1 MFSIPIKKSPTYN
14 EEEDI
19 FADVFHPVGEPSNI
33 APPSVQLPKPS
44 IPIPELDISES
55 KYELTISESEDEL
68 TMSQEDDIFQ
78 VSNFTVLDDKLP
90 LLNPDSP
97 VTSEHETPFD
107 DNVNNEE
114 YCEESDEQM
123 AREPIEHVADNQMLS
138 CVSEAEKVAFEI
150 PDRQVSASDFNDST
164 TQGCVQMSNEIKLI
178 KEKQPT
184 AAKSQEKSPV
194 INEKRREELNELNN
208 CINAEQSM
216 LIQQHG
222 KQERLATSIT
232 DQMYLEAQEM
242 LRLFG
247 IPYLVAPMEAE
258 AQCAFLNEV
267 GLTHGTITDDSDIWL
282 FGGRQVYKN
291 FFNQGKYVEFFEVGD
306 IEKVFKLGRE
316 KLIHLALLTGSDY
329 TEGVEGVGPVTALE
343 ILAEFSSD
351 GIEGLEQFRE
361 WLLKIQTKK
370 NALPGNKI
378 RHKLRNLKLKPGFPS
393 HRVVEAYIHPE
404 VNESRRQFS
413 WMDADMEAL
422 RDYLSEKIGWNGD
435 KFKSVVVPVLEKFKN
450 KESQTRID
458 SFFSVKLSSKT
469 SVNVSK
475 RVMNAIHK
483 ADFGVDLE
491 SNESQPNSTAESDSG
506 KKRRKPI
513 TSSKSSA
520 KTPRKTID
528 QTEPSTS
535 ANAEAP
541 EIIWQK
547 EKDRQQLGLNKLK
560 AIEIL
565 KKSRGRG
572 KCPVKRFIQ
581 PKVQLSESDSN

>member
-1 MFSIPIKKSPTYN
+1 
-14 EEEDI
+14 
-19 FADVFHPVGEPSNI
+19 
-33 APPSVQLPKPS
+33 
-44 IPIPELDISES
+44 
-55 KYELTISESEDEL
+55 
-68 TMSQEDDIFQ
+68 
-78 VSNFTVLDDKLP
+78 
-90 LLNPDSP
+90 
-97 VTSEHETPFD
+97 
-107 DNVNNEE
+107 
-114 YCEESDEQM
+114 
-123 AREPIEHVADNQMLS
+123 
-138 CVSEAEKVAFEI
+138 
-150 PDRQVSASDFNDST
+150 
-164 TQGCVQMSNEIKLI
+164 
-178 KEKQPT
+178 
-184 AAKSQEKSPV
+184 
-194 INEKRREELNELNN
+194 
-208 CINAEQSM
+208 
-216 LIQQHG
+216 
-222 KQERLATSIT
+222 
-232 DQMYLEAQEM
+232 
-242 LRLFG
+242 
-247 IPYLVAPMEAE
+247 
-258 AQCAFLNEV
+258 
-267 GLTHGTITDDSDIWL
+267 
-282 FGGRQVYKN
+282 
-291 FFNQGKYVEFFEVGD
+291 
-306 IEKVFKLGRE
+306 
-316 KLIHLALLTGSDY
+316 
-329 TEGVEGVGPVTALE
+329 
-343 ILAEFSSD
+343 
-351 GIEGLEQFRE
+351 
-361 WLLKIQTKK
+361 
-370 NALPGNKI
+370 
-378 RHKLRNLKLKPGFPS
+378 
-393 HRVVEAYIHPE
+393 VEAYIHPE

-491 SNESQPNSTAESDSG
+491 SNESQSNSTAESDSG

-547 EKDRQQLGLNKLK
+547 EKDREQLGLNKLK

>member
-1 MFSIPIKKSPTYN
+1 M
-14 EEEDI
+14 
-19 FADVFHPVGEPSNI
+19 
-33 APPSVQLPKPS
+33 
-44 IPIPELDISES
+44 
-55 KYELTISESEDEL
+55 
-68 TMSQEDDIFQ
+68 
-78 VSNFTVLDDKLP
+78 
-90 LLNPDSP
+90 
-97 VTSEHETPFD
+97 
-107 DNVNNEE
+107 
-114 YCEESDEQM
+114 
-123 AREPIEHVADNQMLS
+123 
-138 CVSEAEKVAFEI
+138 
-150 PDRQVSASDFNDST
+150 
-164 TQGCVQMSNEIKLI
+164 
-178 KEKQPT
+178 
-184 AAKSQEKSPV
+184 
-194 INEKRREELNELNN
+194 
-208 CINAEQSM
+208 
-216 LIQQHG
+216 
-222 KQERLATSIT
+222 
-232 DQMYLEAQEM
+232 
-242 LRLFG
+242 
-247 IPYLVAPMEAE
+247 
-258 AQCAFLNEV
+258 
-267 GLTHGTITDDSDIWL
+267 
-282 FGGRQVYKN
+282 
-291 FFNQGKYVEFFEVGD
+291 
-306 IEKVFKLGRE
+306 
-316 KLIHLALLTGSDY
+316 
-329 TEGVEGVGPVTALE
+329 
-343 ILAEFSSD
+343 
-351 GIEGLEQFRE
+351 
-361 WLLKIQTKK
+361 
-370 NALPGNKI
+370 
-378 RHKLRNLKLKPGFPS
+378 
-393 HRVVEAYIHPE
+393 EAYIHPE

-491 SNESQPNSTAESDSG
+491 SNESQSNSTAESDSG

>member
-1 MFSIPIKKSPTYN
+1 
-14 EEEDI
+14 
-19 FADVFHPVGEPSNI
+19 
-33 APPSVQLPKPS
+33 
-44 IPIPELDISES
+44 
-55 KYELTISESEDEL
+55 
-68 TMSQEDDIFQ
+68 
-78 VSNFTVLDDKLP
+78 
-90 LLNPDSP
+90 
-97 VTSEHETPFD
+97 
-107 DNVNNEE
+107 
-114 YCEESDEQM
+114 
-123 AREPIEHVADNQMLS
+123 
-138 CVSEAEKVAFEI
+138 
-150 PDRQVSASDFNDST
+150 
-164 TQGCVQMSNEIKLI
+164 
-178 KEKQPT
+178 
-184 AAKSQEKSPV
+184 
-194 INEKRREELNELNN
+194 
-208 CINAEQSM
+208 
-216 LIQQHG
+216 
-222 KQERLATSIT
+222 
-232 DQMYLEAQEM
+232 
-242 LRLFG
+242 
-247 IPYLVAPMEAE
+247 
-258 AQCAFLNEV
+258 
-267 GLTHGTITDDSDIWL
+267 
-282 FGGRQVYKN
+282 
-291 FFNQGKYVEFFEVGD
+291 
-306 IEKVFKLGRE
+306 
-316 KLIHLALLTGSDY
+316 
-329 TEGVEGVGPVTALE
+329 
-343 ILAEFSSD
+343 
-351 GIEGLEQFRE
+351 
-361 WLLKIQTKK
+361 
-370 NALPGNKI
+370 
-378 RHKLRNLKLKPGFPS
+378 
-393 HRVVEAYIHPE
+393 VEAYIHPE

>member
-1 MFSIPIKKSPTYN
+1 MQRLLKRRNLQQRLDEVVEEIGRKNHEHLNLADGELAESRSLASDNSTRYVLIKKVLAKSNHPKIVENKSVLPDPVQQLTSQPIITDTSGTDLELLDNEFTQEELLFISGTDNSKSVEQKKSSSSEDDSDFEEVLPLENTQRIMFSIPIKKSPTYN

-232 DQMYLEAQEM
+232 DQMYLEAQVFISSI
-242 LRLFG
+242 RNFNFRRRFSFLF
-247 IPYLVAPMEAE
+247 
-258 AQCAFLNEV
+258 F
-267 GLTHGTITDDSDIWL
+267 
-282 FGGRQVYKN
+282 
-291 FFNQGKYVEFFEVGD
+291 
-306 IEKVFKLGRE
+306 
-316 KLIHLALLTGSDY
+316 
-329 TEGVEGVGPVTALE
+329 
-343 ILAEFSSD
+343 
-351 GIEGLEQFRE
+351 
-361 WLLKIQTKK
+361 
-370 NALPGNKI
+370 
-378 RHKLRNLKLKPGFPS
+378 
-393 HRVVEAYIHPE
+393 
-404 VNESRRQFS
+404 
-413 WMDADMEAL
+413 
-422 RDYLSEKIGWNGD
+422 
-435 KFKSVVVPVLEKFKN
+435 
-450 KESQTRID
+450 
-458 SFFSVKLSSKT
+458 FFSG
-469 SVNVSK
+469 NV
-475 RVMNAIHK
+475 ALIW
-483 ADFGVDLE
+483 
-491 SNESQPNSTAESDSG
+491 NSLPCCSYGS
-506 KKRRKPI
+506 
-513 TSSKSSA
+513 
-520 KTPRKTID
+520 
-528 QTEPSTS
+528 
-535 ANAEAP
+535 
-541 EIIWQK
+541 
-547 EKDRQQLGLNKLK
+547 
-560 AIEIL
+560 
-565 KKSRGRG
+565 
-572 KCPVKRFIQ
+572 
-581 PKVQLSESDSN
+581 